1 MSKDIFSKVGALLGL
16 VSGGGN
22 PIMAAV
28 GSGIGSLLGGGS
40 MQDAFESG
48 IGSLF
53 TAGTTGKVGLALDMF
68 AKDAGPSGRGKT
80 IMDMFSQNEGKRK
93 QAEMMMAKN
102 MNTGFMGGDMGPGG
116 GILNNMFDPNSPVSP
131 ILQSLAINLRTQNR
145 NPMTDLEKAQF
156 ATGERRPDFRGVALP
171 DTPTVV
177 LQEGGMIQ
185 GPGTGKSDSIKSM
198 IYQNGQPVQEAR
210 LSDGEFVMTADAVKG
225 AGNGDRAKGAAKMY
239 QMMNRFEGM
248 A

>member
-102 MNTGFMGGDMGPGG
+102 MNTWDLVVVFL
-116 GILNNMFDPNSPVSP
+116 IICL
-131 ILQSLAINLRTQNR
+131 IQTLLYLQSCNL
-145 NPMTDLEKAQF
+145 
-156 ATGERRPDFRGVALP
+156 
-171 DTPTVV
+171 
-177 LQEGGMIQ
+177 
-185 GPGTGKSDSIKSM
+185 
-198 IYQNGQPVQEAR
+198 
-210 LSDGEFVMTADAVKG
+210 
-225 AGNGDRAKGAAKMY
+225 
-239 QMMNRFEGM
+239 
-248 A
+248 